1 MLMTSVSKK
10 HHALRDDYPLI
21 AQERKL
27 IEEMADDAA
36 TAFAGRDDSKTFA
49 EQDQRS

>member
-1 MLMTSVSKK
+1 MGVISILINSVSKK
-10 HHALRDDYPLI
+10 RHALRDDHPLI

-36 TAFAGRDDSKTFA
+36 TAFAG
-49 EQDQRS
+49 